1 MLLESPQS
9 FNLAER
15 LRELATTRPHDT
27 ALVCVDDL
35 GDTRYDYRALDARA
49 QAIGHF
55 LAARNAAGE
64 RALLL
69 MDSGIDYV
77 AAFFGCLYAGT
88 IAVPAY
94 PPESAR
100 EQHLARLRGIAADC
114 DAHFVLTTASLIAS
128 TRESFGAIAPNAALV
143 AVDEVAQHA
152 SADVPFSSTH
162 GADDIA
168 FLQYTSGSTSSPKGV
183 MVTHGNV
190 LANEIAIQSGLGVT
204 PDDVFVSWLP
214 LYHDMGLIGTLL
226 QPVYSGIPLILMSPR
241 YFLERPVRW
250 LEAIAR
256 HRGTIS
262 GGPDF
267 AYRLCCER
275 VRDTQIA
282 DLDLSSWRV
291 AFCGSEPVRF
301 DTQEAFA
308 ERFAAARFD
317 SDARYPCYGLAEA
330 TLFVTGGTR
339 GDGPSAVSFADSGLK
354 AGRAEVVALQ
364 AAQEAQA
371 DADSECGAKGV
382 VTLVGCGREAV
393 NHEVRIV
400 APDSGVTLDD
410 GRVGEI
416 WVAGPSVA
424 RGYWRRDDASAESFP
439 MLGATRWLRT
449 GDLGFRHGGEIF
461 IVGRRKDMIIVRGQN
476 LYPQDLERAVEMN
489 VDAVRK
495 GRIAAFGV
503 ELKGREGIG
512 LAVEISRSMQKLATP
527 QVLVDALN
535 DAIGEACGEPLSV
548 VVLLNP
554 GGLPKTSSGK
564 LQRSAAAQKWRSR
577 ELDAYAVYEHG
588 SFVNTAHSETGAP
601 DRAAANPASTD
612 DTLREGVE
620 RELAAIWHDVLGV
633 PVETRSA
640 HFFSLGGN
648 SLAATQL
655 AAQVRD
661 RWQVAFEIA
670 DVFGAAALHESAALI
685 ERLCASGARI
695 APMRI
700 DFDPQAGERVPAS
713 FAQRRQWF
721 LWQLDRAS
729 SAYHLA
735 GGLTL
740 RGALNIDALRAAL
753 QALVYRH
760 ETLRTTFETSADG
773 VPLQVIHPS
782 MTIVLDQVDLRVS
795 IDGNDEVDANEAS
808 RAIVAQPFDL
818 TRGPL
823 LRATLLR
830 TGAAAW
836 RLLLVAHHIAAD
848 GWSADLLFDEIAHG
862 YRQAI
867 LGDREALAP
876 LPKLPVRY
884 RDYAAWQHRWVGRDE
899 HARQLAYWRAQ
910 LADMAPAS
918 ALPADAPR
926 GNATNHP
933 AAAHRFTLSALR
945 HAALKSVAREHGTTF
960 FTVSLTALLIAL
972 HRYTGDID
980 PRVGVPV
987 ANRDRREI
995 AGLVGFFVNTQVMRG
1010 RLERGMTLR
1019 ALLIQMRDTMFGAQA
1034 HQDLPFDL
1042 LVDALQPERSA
1053 GRTPFFDVMAGHQTQ
1068 RDTLAHTLPE
1078 LAASRFRLDDAG
1090 VPFELT
1096 LDTYE
1101 TADGGVDG
1109 VFTYAS
1115 DLFDAWTVAQFAD
1128 FYGDVLS
1135 ALIGVAGST
1144 IDAVCGATHNETAAL
1159 VALAGP
1165 AAQPE
1170 RIEPVIAAIER
1181 QAARQPLNPA
1191 VIAGELEISAGELNA
1206 RANRLAYRLIKA
1218 GVGAEVKVG
1227 IGVGRSVEMVVAVL
1241 AVLKAGA
1248 AYVPLDPSYP
1258 ATRLVY
1264 MVADSGIEW
1273 LITHEATRALFA
1285 DTLGE
1290 AASRVGVIELDAS
1303 DASKALDVGAV
1314 SNLPESNPQV
1324 AADPDSLAYVI
1335 YTSGSTG
1342 QPKGVAIDQRSLA
1355 IHTQATIDFCA
1366 LNENDRV
1373 LQFAA
1378 FSFDGFIEEI
1388 FPALCVGAAI
1398 VLRDVELWDSGTFYR
1413 KLLQHRISVI
1423 DVTTAYWHLLAQD
1436 FAKEGARDYGA
1447 LRLAIAGGEAMAI
1460 EGVNAWRA
1468 AGLQHVKLLN
1478 TYGPTETTVSAT
1490 LFDCDA
1496 MVANA
1501 DDTLRKVPIGR
1512 ALAGR
1517 RMYVLDGCGELAPRG
1532 VAGELYIGGEALA
1545 RGYLNR
1551 AALTAERFV
1560 PDPFSTQGG
1569 RLYRTGDLVRWRA
1582 DGALEYLGRIDHQVK
1597 IRGFRIELGEV
1608 EAQLLAQDNV
1618 REAVVTAQGATGGM
1632 RLVGYVAPHAGATLD
1647 GTSLRA
1653 ALSVT
1658 LPDYMVPAAV
1668 MVLDALPLTP
1678 NGKVDRKAL
1687 PAPEFQ
1693 TRGYEAPQGE
1703 LETTLATL
1711 FEQVLEVE

>member
-15 LRELATTRPHDT
+15 LRELAATRPHDT
-27 ALVCVDDL
+27 ALVCVDDS
-35 GDTRYDYRALDARA
+35 GDTRYDYHALDARA
-49 QAIGHF
+49 QTIARF

-114 DAHFVLTTASLIAS
+114 DARFVLTTASLIAS
-128 TRESFGAIAPNAALV
+128 TRESFGAIAPGVELV
-143 AVDEVAQHA
+143 AVDEVAESALSSAAFA
-152 SADVPFSSTH
+152 SAH
-162 GADDIA
+162 GAADIA

-204 PDDVFVSWLP
+204 PNDVFVSWLP

-226 QPVYSGIPLILMSPR
+226 QPVYSGIPLVLMSPR

-282 DLDLSSWRV
+282 GLDLSSWRV

-301 DTQEAFA
+301 DTQQAFA
-308 ERFAAARFD
+308 ERFSAARFD

-339 GDGPSAVSFADSGLK
+339 GAGPSAVSFVDSGLK
-354 AGRAEVVALQ
+354 AGRAEVASLP
-364 AAQEAQA
+364 AIPEAQA
-371 DADSECGAKGV
+371 DSEYAVAGV

-424 RGYWRRDDASAESFP
+424 RGYWRRDDATAESFP
-439 MLGATRWLRT
+439 TREAIRWLRT
-449 GDLGFRHGGEIF
+449 GDLGFRHHGEFF

-503 ELKGREGIG
+503 ELEGREGIG

-527 QVLVDALN
+527 QALVEALN

-564 LQRSAAAQKWRSR
+564 LQRSAAAQRWRSR

-588 SFVNTAHSETGAP
+588 SFVTTGHNETGAP
-601 DRAAANPASTD
+601 DRIAAHPASTD

-620 RELAAIWHDVLGV
+620 RGLAAIWCEVLGI
-633 PVETRSA
+633 PVATRSA

-661 RWQVAFEIA
+661 RWQVAFQIA
-670 DVFGAAALHESAALI
+670 DVFGTATLHESAALI

-695 APMRI
+695 LPMRI
-700 DFDPQAGERVPAS
+700 EFDPQADGRVPAS

-729 SAYHLA
+729 NAYHLA

-740 RGALNIDALRAAL
+740 RGALKIDALRGAL
-753 QALVYRH
+753 QALVNRH

-773 VPLQVIHPS
+773 IPLQVIHPS
-782 MTIVLDQVDLRVS
+782 MTIALDQLDVRAS
-795 IDGNDEVDANEAS
+795 SNGENEVEANEAALAAS
-808 RAIVAQPFDL
+808 REIVARPFDL

-830 TGAAAW
+830 TGDAAW
-836 RLLLVAHHIAAD
+836 RLLLVVHHIAAD

-862 YRQAI
+862 YRRAI

-876 LPKLPVRY
+876 LPNLPVRY
-884 RDYAAWQHRWVGRDE
+884 RDYAAWQHRWLDSDE
-899 HARQLAYWRAQ
+899 HTRQLAYWRTQ

-926 GNATNHP
+926 GNAANHP
-933 AAAHRFTLSALR
+933 AATHRFTLSAIR
-945 HAALKSVAREHGTTF
+945 HAALNSVAREHGTTF
-960 FTVSLTALLIAL
+960 FTVSLTALLVAL
-972 HRYTGDID
+972 HRYTGDVD

-1010 RLERGMTLR
+1010 RIEHGMTLR
-1019 ALLIQMRDTMFGAQA
+1019 ALLIQMRDTMFGAQS

-1068 RDTLAHTLPE
+1068 RDTLAHALPE
-1078 LAASRFRLDDAG
+1078 LVARRFRLDDAG

-1109 VFTYAS
+1109 VFTYAG
-1115 DLFDAWTVAQFAD
+1115 DLFDARTIARFAD
-1128 FYGDVLS
+1128 FYDSVLS
-1135 ALIGVAGST
+1135 ALIGAAGSR
-1144 IDAVCGATHNETAAL
+1144 IDAVCGATHSETAAL
-1159 VALAGP
+1159 LALAGP
-1165 AAQPE
+1165 AAQAE

-1181 QAARQPLNPA
+1181 QAARQPMNPA
-1191 VIAGELEISAGELNA
+1191 VIAGQLEISAGELNA
-1206 RANRLAYRLIKA
+1206 RANRLAHRLIKA
-1218 GVGAEVKVG
+1218 GVCAEVKVG
-1227 IGVGRSVEMVVAVL
+1227 IGVERSVEMIVAVL
-1241 AVLKAGA
+1241 AVLKAGG

-1258 ATRLVY
+1258 ATRLAY

-1273 LITHEATRALFA
+1273 LITHEATRALFS
-1285 DTLGE
+1285 DTLGA
-1290 AASRVGVIELDAS
+1290 AASRLGIIELDAS
-1303 DASKALDVGAV
+1303 DVAADAEF
-1314 SNLPESNPQV
+1314 PESNPRV
-1324 AADPDSLAYVI
+1324 AADPHADSLAYVI

-1423 DVTTAYWHLLAQD
+1423 DVTTAYWYLLAQD
-1436 FAKEGARDYGA
+1436 FAKEGVRDYGA

-1496 MVANA
+1496 MAANA

-1517 RMYVLDGCGELAPRG
+1517 QVYVLDDRGELAP
-1532 VAGELYIGGEALA
+1532 
-1545 RGYLNR
+1545 
-1551 AALTAERFV
+1551 
-1560 PDPFSTQGG
+1560 QG
-1569 RLYRTGDLVRWRA
+1569 
-1582 DGALEYLGRIDHQVK
+1582 
-1597 IRGFRIELGEV
+1597 
-1608 EAQLLAQDNV
+1608 
-1618 REAVVTAQGATGGM
+1618 
-1632 RLVGYVAPHAGATLD
+1632 
-1647 GTSLRA
+1647 
-1653 ALSVT
+1653 
-1658 LPDYMVPAAV
+1658 
-1668 MVLDALPLTP
+1668 
-1678 NGKVDRKAL
+1678 
-1687 PAPEFQ
+1687 
-1693 TRGYEAPQGE
+1693 
-1703 LETTLATL
+1703 
-1711 FEQVLEVE
+1711 